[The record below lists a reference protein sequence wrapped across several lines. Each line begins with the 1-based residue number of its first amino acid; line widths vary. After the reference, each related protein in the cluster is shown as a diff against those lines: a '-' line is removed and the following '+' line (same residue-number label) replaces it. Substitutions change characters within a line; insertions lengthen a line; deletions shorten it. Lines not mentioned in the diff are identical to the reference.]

1 MTNQRYIAA
10 IDQGTTS
17 TRCVIFN
24 QNTTIMG
31 VGQFEHKQIFPQQ
44 GWVEHDPLEIWDNTR
59 KAVATALAEANIA
72 REDIAAVGITNQRET
87 TVVWNKHTGKPV
99 YNAIVWQDTRTDLIC
114 QQLANHSGPD
124 RWRKTTGLRIT
135 SYPSG
140 PKICWILDHVAGAR
154 EQAEKGNLLFGT
166 IDTWLLWN
174 LTGGAEGDGGQP
186 AVHAT
191 DVTNASR
198 TLLMDLETLQWD
210 KTICAELAI
219 PESLLPEIKPSVTQF
234 GHVRA
239 KGTLAGVPITGI
251 LGDQQ
256 SAMFGQACFEP
267 GEAKNTYGTGL
278 FLLLNTGE
286 KPQWS
291 NHGLI
296 TTVCYQIDGQ
306 HPIYAL
312 EGSVAMGGALVQ
324 WLRDNLGII
333 NTAAEI
339 EQSAATVTDN
349 GGVYIVLAFSGL
361 FAPRWRSDAR
371 GVIVGLTRYAN
382 KHHLAR
388 AVIEATAYQTK
399 EVVDAMLADSDVTLS
414 TLKVDGGM
422 VRNELLMQFQADML
436 QTNVVRPH
444 IIETTALGAAFAA
457 GLGAGVYSCLTD
469 LKTQCKQEKTWQ
481 PQLPQTHI
489 TDLYT
494 QWNKAVEKT
503 LGWQQPTHHESS
515 Q

>member
-1 MTNQRYIAA
+1 
-10 IDQGTTS
+10 
-17 TRCVIFN
+17 
-24 QNTTIMG
+24 
-31 VGQFEHKQIFPQQ
+31 
-44 GWVEHDPLEIWDNTR
+44 
-59 KAVATALAEANIA
+59 
-72 REDIAAVGITNQRET
+72 
-87 TVVWNKHTGKPV
+87 
-99 YNAIVWQDTRTDLIC
+99 
-114 QQLANHSGPD
+114 
-124 RWRKTTGLRIT
+124 
-135 SYPSG
+135 
-140 PKICWILDHVAGAR
+140 
-154 EQAEKGNLLFGT
+154 
-166 IDTWLLWN
+166 
-174 LTGGAEGDGGQP
+174 
-186 AVHAT
+186 
-191 DVTNASR
+191 
-198 TLLMDLETLQWD
+198 
-210 KTICAELAI
+210 
-219 PESLLPEIKPSVTQF
+219 
-234 GHVRA
+234 
-239 KGTLAGVPITGI
+239 
-251 LGDQQ
+251 
-256 SAMFGQACFEP
+256 
-267 GEAKNTYGTGL
+267 
-278 FLLLNTGE
+278 
-286 KPQWS
+286 
-291 NHGLI
+291 
-296 TTVCYQIDGQ
+296 
-306 HPIYAL
+306 
-312 EGSVAMGGALVQ
+312 MGGALVQ

-349 GGVYIVLAFSGL
+349 GGVYIVPAFSGL